1 MSFRTRFWI
10 SAISL
15 AVLGVLAIPVGG
27 SSASVTA
34 AYSCNLIMPGKTYT
48 YVTAELISGQAG
60 VASYKPGAPVTLVDW
75 SAKVVF
81 PKAVVNA
88 LTKYT
93 TTVTGTVTV
102 FKISG
107 SDVSPTVVNAAGA
120 GISIGTVKLVA
131 NKAATVQIPAAPI
144 TVSGWKAAST
154 PGTIALSTGKVKID
168 LVVTV
173 QGSPVLMPVTCAPDP
188 SATIATSTVS

>member
-1 MSFRTRFWI
+1 MGFRTRFWI
-10 SAISL
+10 SASSL

-34 AYSCNLIMPGKTYT
+34 TYSCNLIMPGKTYT

-60 VASYKPGAPVTLVDW
+60 VASYKPGAPVALVDW

-102 FKISG
+102 FKIPG